1 MRNRILLLLAAFV
14 VFSSFVSDKPA
25 YSLYNAKG
33 KKVKFSQLIKQ
44 AQQADVVFF
53 GELHNNPISH
63 WLQYE
68 LTLTLIQQ
76 FPGKVILG
84 AEMMEADNQAA
95 LNAYLNDFI
104 SRDSLRKS
112 ARLWTNYK
120 TDIEPLV
127 NLAKENRLPFIA
139 TNIPRSY
146 ASMVYRNGF
155 EVLDTLPDDRKAFIA
170 PLPVAYDP
178 ELPGYLNM
186 LKMMEGH
193 GSPERAA
200 FFPMAQ
206 AIKDA
211 TMAWF
216 IHQNY
221 RDGHKF
227 IHFNGAYHSDNY
239 EGILWY
245 LQRLRPELRVL
256 TISTIETGQPIVF
269 PKEKRNVADFIIA
282 VPQSMTKTH

>member
-84 AEMMEADNQAA
+84 AEMMEADNQSA
-95 LNAYLNDFI
+95 LNAYLNDLI

-146 ASMVYRNGF
+146 ASLVYRNGF

>member
-1 MRNRILLLLAAFV
+1 MKTRLLLLLAGFV
-14 VFSSFVSDKPA
+14 LLSSFVSDKPA
-25 YSLYNAKG
+25 YSLFNAKG
-33 KKVKFSQLIKQ
+33 KRAKFKQLIKH
-44 AQQADVVFF
+44 AYQADLIFF

-68 LTLTLIQQ
+68 LTNTMIQQ
-76 FPGKVILG
+76 FPDKVILG
-84 AEMMEADNQAA
+84 AEMMEADNQKA
-95 LNAYLNDFI
+95 LDAYLNDLI
-104 SRDSLRKS
+104 SRDSLRKA

-127 NLAKENRLPFIA
+127 NLAKDNKLPFIA
-139 TNIPRSY
+139 TNIPRSF
-146 ASMVYRNGF
+146 ASLVYRNGF
-155 EVLDTLPDDRKAFIA
+155 EVLDTLPEDRKAFIA
-170 PLPVAYDP
+170 PLPIAYDP

-193 GSPERAA
+193 GSPEKAA

-227 IHFNGAYHSDNY
+227 IHYNGAYHSDNY
-239 EGILWY
+239 EGIIWY
-245 LQRLRPELRVL
+245 LRRLRPELKIL
-256 TISTIETGQPIVF
+256 TISTIETDQPITF
-269 PKEKRNVADFIIA
+269 PPDKRNLADFVIA
-282 VPQSMTKTH
+282 VPQTMTKTH

>member
-269 PKEKRNVADFIIA
+269 PNEKRNVADFIIA